1 MTKVIILDTET
12 TGKSPIKPGSK
23 WGEDYFKKSSDPTIW
38 PRIVQISFITYD
50 LDQNKPIEIYS
61 NIIKLKDTQYPIPIE
76 SVNIHGITDEI
87 SRDNGVSINDVL
99 SKFVEEFLKSDLI
112 VGHNIQ
118 FDINVVCAELALILN
133 SNEITNRYEKNKFIK
148 VYDKLMNDYYSKYKY
163 CTMRKSKAICA
174 LPKYKYGD
182 DGEFILNAYGEK
194 VEKLNLNGKP
204 GVKNPKLSE
213 AYYHLFK
220 ETPQGKLHDSI
231 VDVAVC
237 LRIFMKLYK
246 DLDIFSE
253 EIIKYNIEIVNIVN
267 PTKTNESPIK
277 TNESPKKINESP
289 IKTNESPI
297 KTNESPIK
305 TNESPKKINI
315 SLSSKKRRSHKK
327 L

>member
-12 TGKSPIKPGSK
+12 TGKSPIKAGSK
-23 WGEDYFKKSSDPTIW
+23 WGEDYFKRSSDPTIW
-38 PRIVQISFITYD
+38 PRIVQMSFITYD
-50 LDQNKPIEIYS
+50 VDEYKPINVCS

-99 SKFVEEFLKSDLI
+99 STFVEEFLKSDLI

-118 FDINVVCAELALILN
+118 FDINVVCAELSLILN
-133 SNEITNRYEKNKFIK
+133 SNEITNRYQKNKFIQ
-148 VYDKLMNDYYSKYKY
+148 VYDKLMNDFYSKYKY

-182 DGEFILNAYGEK
+182 DGEFILDGNGEK

-204 GVKNPKLSE
+204 GIKNPKLSE

-220 ETPQGKLHDSI
+220 EMPDGRLHDSL

-253 EIIKYNIEIVNIVN
+253 EIINNNIEIVNIIN
-267 PTKTNESPIK
+267 PKKTI
-277 TNESPKKINESP
+277 ESPKKTI
-289 IKTNESPI
+289 
-297 KTNESPIK
+297 
-305 TNESPKKINI
+305 ESPKKTHI
-315 SLSSKKRRSHKK
+315 SLSGKKRRSHKK